1 MQVELDRRLYL
12 DAALD
17 APGEGLAATAALVR
31 RMIDALAAEAL
42 AGTLPQAAE

>member
-1 MQVELDRRLYL
+1 M
-12 DAALD
+12 AAPATTSD
-17 APGEGLAATAALVR
+17 PWWMRTCTRLAATAALVR